1 MDRIRELVDLLNK
14 YAYDYYVLD
23 NPVVSDGEYDRL
35 YDELKAL
42 ESESGEVYFDSPT
55 QRVGDKPLGKFEQV
69 SHRGRLFSL
78 DKCQSK
84 QELIAWL
91 ERISADGVL
100 PACSVEYKFDGLTVN
115 LTYEDGK
122 LIQAATRGNG
132 AVGEVVTEQVKTIR
146 SVPLSIPYKGIIE
159 VQGEGIMTLSA
170 LEKYNAREDVVPLK
184 NARNGV
190 AGAIRNLD
198 PKVTAERNLDLICY
212 NVNYIEDKDF
222 SSGSEMLDFLHRNRF
237 KMSNYCR
244 YCNTADEVISAI
256 DEIEAQR
263 DSLDFLIDGAVIK
276 IDSTRIRDD
285 LGYTQKFPRWAI
297 AYKFAAQEA
306 TTTVKDVIWQV
317 SRTGKLNPLAV
328 LEPVDLAGV
337 TVGRA
342 TLSNISEIRRKDIKI
357 GSRVFIRRSND
368 VIPEITGVAEHTSDS
383 IDIQPPAYCPACGA
397 PVTMDGVF
405 IKCSNVRA
413 CSNAIVSALS
423 HFCGRDAMDIEGL
436 SDKTLEL
443 LYGLGKVKSF
453 ADIYRLREGDFEEV
467 EGFKDKKISNLLSA
481 IDKSKKV
488 SLDRFLYAIGIPNI
502 GRKAAS
508 QLADA
513 FYTLDGV
520 IAAKSDT
527 IASLDDFGAV
537 TAQCVLD
544 YFSDSKHMSD
554 INDLLA
560 QGICFEE
567 KQVRTGVFSGERVV
581 LTGSLTSL
589 KRSKAKSA
597 IEDNGGSVSD
607 SVSKSVTLVIAG
619 EDAGSKLDKAKKL
632 GIRVI
637 DESEFLRMLGMD

>member
-122 LIQAATRGNG
+122 LTQAATRGNG

-397 PVTMDGVF
+397 PVTMEGVF

-443 LYGLGKVKSF
+443 LYGLGKVKNF

-520 IAAKSDT
+520 IAAERDT

-544 YFSDSKHMSD
+544 YFADIKHMSD

-567 KQVRTGVFSGERVV
+567 KQVRTGVFSGEKVV
-581 LTGSLTSL
+581 LTGSLASL

-637 DESEFLRMLGMD
+637 DEAEFLRMLGMD

>member
-467 EGFKDKKISNLLSA
+467 EGFKDKKIGNLLSA

-544 YFSDSKHMSD
+544 YFADSKHMSD

>member
-263 DSLDFLIDGAVIK
+263 DTLDFLIDGAVIK

-481 IDKSKKV
+481 IDKSTKV

-544 YFSDSKHMSD
+544 YFADSKHMSD

>member
-520 IAAKSDT
+520 IAAKSDA

-544 YFSDSKHMSD
+544 YFADSKHVSD